1 MLPSNRKKKKSKSD
15 VYPFKEGDLIEYMR
29 DFHKDRT
36 KFGLVINV
44 KKIIG
49 AYQLE
54 VLWGNRTGF
63 VDSRL
68 VEGRCK

>member
-1 MLPSNRKKKKSKSD
+1 LS
-15 VYPFKEGDLIEYMR
+15 
-29 DFHKDRT
+29 
-36 KFGLVINV
+36 V

-54 VLWGNRTGF
+54 ILWGDRTGY

-68 VEGRCK
+68 VVKR